1 MPRITLNA
9 SYQSCENPL
18 MRHATSVLLAALL
31 GGCSNGTDTAAPAL
45 PLATAPGPADIPQ
58 SEGRAVAGES
68 DMRVLEP
75 FTGDLDAM
83 IDRGVVRVLVA
94 PSRTHF
100 NVEGNVQRGRT
111 VDAAIAFERFV
122 NHGISPRTIAVLLIS
137 TSEAALVSDL
147 ITGQGDIAA
156 NVLRT
161 FERDDQVAFA
171 KPMRAGV
178 REVVVTGSGV
188 SPLVSLEDAG
198 GRAVHVRRN
207 SDHHASLVRLNDQL
221 KKIERPQV
229 KIVFALS
236 SQTDEDLLDLVNG
249 GRIPATIVDDYIY
262 DARRSQLQNTAV
274 NRDVAVSQD
283 GELAWVTRKDAPRL
297 LALVNEFF
305 ATHRLAF

>member
-1 MPRITLNA
+1 
-9 SYQSCENPL
+9 
-18 MRHATSVLLAALL
+18 MRHAASVLLAALL
-31 GGCSNGTDTAAPAL
+31 GGCGNGTDTAAPAL
-45 PLATAPGPADIPQ
+45 PPATAPGPAEIPR

-111 VDAAIAFERFV
+111 VDAAVAFERFV
-122 NHGISPRTIAVLLIS
+122 NQRISPRTISVLLIS
-137 TSEAALVSDL
+137 TSETALVSDL
-147 ITGQGDIAA
+147 IAGQGDIAA

-161 FERDDQVAFA
+161 FERDEQVAFA
-171 KPMRAGV
+171 TPMRAGV
-178 REVVVTGSGV
+178 RELIVTGPGV

-198 GRAVHVRRN
+198 GRAIHVRRN

-221 KKIERPQV
+221 KKIDRPQA
-229 KIVFALS
+229 KIVFAPS
-236 SQTDEDLLDLVNG
+236 SQTDEELLDLVNG

-283 GELAWVTRKDAPRL
+283 GELAWVTRQGRAALARAGQRVLRDASAGILMR
-297 LALVNEFF
+297 NN
-305 ATHRLAF
+305 